1 VRAQR
6 ASKDDEHN
14 RAVAHR
20 PSGRVP
26 QGDEVGERKHV
37 KKTLLALSMFLVGAS
52 SALAQQDD
60 VAAFFKGK
68 TLRLV
73 VGIGVGSGY
82 DINARLLARH
92 MAAHIPG
99 QPTIIVQNQPGAGS
113 LSMTNALYHTGPFD
127 GTVMGASFNG
137 MPTTPLLQPS
147 GARFDPVKL
156 NWLGSTNRETQA
168 MYVWHT
174 APVQVLEDM
183 KNKEIV
189 MGAQAPGSTQFDY
202 PILANR
208 LFGYKFKVVTGYE
221 STPKIHLAME
231 SGEAHGTI
239 ANWSTL
245 KAISTNWI
253 TEKKIRILA
262 QWALTKSPE
271 LADVPLFMDQ
281 AKTDAERAALRLMLA
296 RLEYGRPFFLPPNV
310 PAARVEA
317 LRRAFDAT
325 MKDPAYLA
333 EADKLKI
340 DVEPLSGEQVAALV
354 DQVSRTD
361 PDTVARVRA
370 AMENK

>member
-1 VRAQR
+1 M
-6 ASKDDEHN
+6 
-14 RAVAHR
+14 
-20 PSGRVP
+20 
-26 QGDEVGERKHV
+26 RKI
-37 KKTLLALSMFLVGAS
+37 LLAVSILLAVT
-52 SALAQQDD
+52 SAAGAQQDD

-68 TLRLV
+68 TLRLI

-99 QPTIIVQNQPGAGS
+99 QPTIVVQNQPGAGS
-113 LSMTNALYHTGPFD
+113 LTMTNALYNTGPFD
-127 GTVMGASFNG
+127 GTVLGASFNG
-137 MPTTPLLQPS
+137 MPTTPLLQPT
-147 GARFDPVKL
+147 GVRFDPVKL

-174 APVQVLEDM
+174 APARVLEDI
-183 KNKEIV
+183 KGAETV

-202 PILANR
+202 PVLANR
-208 LFGYKFKVVTGYE
+208 LFGFKFKVVTGYE

-231 SGEAHGTI
+231 SGEVHGTI

-245 KAISTNWI
+245 KAINSNWI

-262 QWALTKSPE
+262 QWALHKNPE
-271 LADVPLFMDQ
+271 LADVPLFLDF
-281 AKTDAERAALRLMLA
+281 ARTDDERAALRLMLA

-340 DVEPLSGEQVAALV
+340 EVDPLTGEQVAALV
-354 DQVSRTD
+354 GQVART
-361 PDTVARVRA
+361 PADTVARVRT